1 MKIKRIL
8 LPITVLVMA
17 LLMVACDGSTQSP
30 MDKYDNHIEPLP
42 SWFAN
47 ATWTGTFIAPEEMT
61 GESLTIKTTSNDIL
75 LPGFSSGFVS
85 QFANLKSHGSFTTS
99 TDSDSYFITSIES
112 IKTGNS
118 TITGENTVEF
128 RQITTDTILYIVTG
142 TFDVTGDSLINTPA
156 GTYTQSTTA
165 ILTKTSQY

>member
-1 MKIKRIL
+1 MKFKKLILTITALAMIL
-8 LPITVLVMA
+8 LLA
-17 LLMVACDGSTQSP
+17 ACDGSTQSP

-85 QFANLKSHGSFTTS
+85 QFDNLKSHGSFTTS

-118 TITGENTVEF
+118 TITGESTVEF

-142 TFDVTGDSLINTPA
+142 TFDVTGDSFNNTPA
-156 GTYTQSTTA
+156 GTYTKSTTA
-165 ILTKTSQY
+165 ILSKASQY